1 MFIGRDNE
9 LKGLSEKL
17 NNDRFESILIY
28 GRRRIGKTEL
38 IKEAIKKLNCV
49 SIYFECKLS
58 LLNEN
63 LIDFNNEV
71 NRVLN
76 CDFRFDSFKKILKF
90 LFDYSRKEK
99 IVLVIDEFPY
109 LLQSKALIISDIRD
123 LIDEYCMN
131 SKMKII
137 LSGSLVQVMK
147 NLNDSSSE
155 IYGRFTSIIPL
166 TAFDYFDS
174 SKFYDNYSNE
184 EKILMYSVF
193 GGVAFF
199 NSLIDSSLTPL
210 DNIKKLILNKNSIL
224 QLEVENMVIS
234 EVSKISLA
242 NSVVNIIGEGN
253 TKYSDIVNR
262 LTSNKSEKVNP
273 DYIIK
278 KLIDLEIIEKV
289 YPINEKNNKKRTFYR
304 FKDNLMEFYYR
315 YIYRYKNANSYLT
328 VDDFYDEFVKE
339 DLLSK
344 YLPLKFEN
352 ISKEFLIRANQ
363 KHKISP
369 LFYDIGTYFFNDS
382 KLKIN
387 RRFDLVTEDKNG
399 YIAYECKFKDKPLS
413 NKTINEEEYQMISSG
428 LNVYKLGFISKSGFE
443 KNIDQDRYNLFSLD
457 DFYKLD

>member
-38 IKEAIKKLNCV
+38 IKEAIKNLNCV
-49 SIYFECKLS
+49 SVYFECKLS

-155 IYGRFTSIIPL
+155 TYGRFTSIIPL

-199 NSLIDSSLTPL
+199 NSLIDSSLTAL

-273 DYIIK
+273 DYILK

-387 RRFDLVTEDKNG
+387 RQFDLVTEDKNG

>member
-1 MFIGRDNE
+1 M
-9 LKGLSEKL
+9 
-17 NNDRFESILIY
+17 
-28 GRRRIGKTEL
+28 
-38 IKEAIKKLNCV
+38 
-49 SIYFECKLS
+49 
-58 LLNEN
+58 
-63 LIDFNNEV
+63 
-71 NRVLN
+71 
-76 CDFRFDSFKKILKF
+76 
-90 LFDYSRKEK
+90 
-99 IVLVIDEFPY
+99 
-109 LLQSKALIISDIRD
+109 
-123 LIDEYCMN
+123 
-131 SKMKII
+131 
-137 LSGSLVQVMK
+137 
-147 NLNDSSSE
+147 
-155 IYGRFTSIIPL
+155 
-166 TAFDYFDS
+166 
-174 SKFYDNYSNE
+174 
-184 EKILMYSVF
+184 
-193 GGVAFF
+193 
-199 NSLIDSSLTPL
+199 
-210 DNIKKLILNKNSIL
+210 

-273 DYIIK
+273 DYILK

-387 RRFDLVTEDKNG
+387 RQFDLVTEDKNG

-413 NKTINEEEYQMISSG
+413 KKTINEEEYQIISSG
-428 LNVYKLGFISKSGFE
+428 LNVYKLGFISKSGFD